1 MLTIKNALLRVH
13 VDGTHVLS
21 TWRNGDF
28 IFLNHVQQTIG
39 MFQRA
44 TRFLAALEEQWT
56 PCMEDAWRK
65 ASNGD
70 QLAALSFGINAE
82 LVRFAIYA
90 AEDLNHYHR
99 ITVTFRN
106 QEQPFYT
113 CYREMPTFTELFP
126 KAYQVA
132 DVGRGWSHYCTA
144 CDYVWSPACQANST
158 YACPRCEAAES
169 LQREA
174 TLPDLAAYY
183 RQQDREKARANALD
197 ETETLAK
204 ECQPW

>member
-28 IFLNHVQQTIG
+28 IFLNHVRQTIG
-39 MFQRA
+39 MFQRSI
-44 TRFLAALEEQWT
+44 TYLEELDTQWA
-56 PCMEDAWRK
+56 PYMQAAWRK
-65 ASNGD
+65 AANGTH
-70 QLAALSFGINAE
+70 LAALHFGINAE
-82 LVRFAIYA
+82 LVRFDIEV

-99 ITVTFRN
+99 ITVTFRD

-113 CYREMPTFTELFP
+113 CYREVPTFTELFP

-132 DVGRGWSHYCTA
+132 NVGRGWSYCCTA
-144 CDYVWSPACQANST
+144 CDYVWSPAFQANSN
-158 YACPRCEAAES
+158 YACPHCEAAES

-174 TLPDLAAYY
+174 TLPDLATYY
-183 RQQDREKARANALD
+183 RQQDLEKARANALE